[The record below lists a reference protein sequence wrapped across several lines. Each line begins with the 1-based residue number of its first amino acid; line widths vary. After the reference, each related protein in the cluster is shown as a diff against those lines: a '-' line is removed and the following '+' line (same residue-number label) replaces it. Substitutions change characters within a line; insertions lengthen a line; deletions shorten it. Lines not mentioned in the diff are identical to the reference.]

1 VGRAG
6 EQERLASPPLGF
18 VSLLALG
25 INGVVGVGIF
35 FAPREVASAVPGWS
49 GVVVYLCVA
58 LLLLPTALVFA
69 RLGRAFPVDGGPY
82 VYAREAF
89 GGTAAF
95 AVGFTTYVS
104 ALFSTSTVLVGLV
117 ENAGAALDRGN
128 AATRLALELFL
139 LTVLSAAL
147 SRGLRLSAVAWSAVT
162 FLKAAPLLALPI
174 AALLVR
180 APLEGASEALRGV
193 KATAPSASV
202 GVLVAALPVLFAFQ
216 GFEVVPLPAAQVENP
231 TRSVPL
237 ATLGSIVFAAL
248 LYMSL
253 HAACVHA
260 LPDLA
265 HRDFPL
271 ADAAFVYG
279 GSLFSRLIVG
289 TTSLST
295 LGIVIGFIAMTPRY
309 LAPLGRPDALGF
321 DLDRLSPRAVPLRAF
336 TVTYVLLFAILC
348 ANAAWGSMRSLLALS
363 SLSVTLQYAVT
374 AAALFVLATRE
385 AAGLRRADRWPAPFA
400 VLSFVLFLIGSTR
413 LEIPVLAGMIALG
426 FAVRSLGRRG
436 RAVAG

>member
-1 VGRAG
+1 VGGAN
-6 EQERLASPPLGF
+6 EQERLASPPLGL

-35 FAPREVASAVPGWS
+35 LAPREVAGAVPGWN

-58 LLLLPTALVFA
+58 LLLLPTGLVFA

-82 VYAREAF
+82 LYAREAF

-104 ALFSTSTVLVGLV
+104 ALFSTSTVVVSLV
-117 ENAGAALDRGN
+117 ENAGALLGVGN
-128 AATRLALELFL
+128 DVTRLALELLL

-162 FLKAAPLLALPI
+162 LLKAAPLVALPL
-174 AALLVR
+174 AALLVGS
-180 APLEGASEALRGV
+180 LEGAPETPSGV
-193 KATAPSASV
+193 IVTAKAAPI
-202 GVLVAALPVLFAFQ
+202 GVLAAALPVLFAFQ

-237 ATLGSIVFAAL
+237 ATLGSLVFAAL
-248 LYMSL
+248 LYMAL
-253 HAACVHA
+253 HASCVHA

-265 HRDFPL
+265 HRDFP
-271 ADAAFVYG
+271 DAAFVYG
-279 GSLFSRLIVG
+279 GSLFSRLVAG
-289 TTSLST
+289 ATSLSA
-295 LGIVIGFIAMTPRY
+295 LGIAIGFVAMTPRY

-321 DLDRLSPRAVPLRAF
+321 ELDRLSPRAVPLRAF
-336 TVTYVLLFAILC
+336 AVTYVLLFVILC
-348 ANAAWGSMRSLLALS
+348 ANAAWGSIRHLLALS